1 MKFYSILFNK
11 NLGGI
16 VNNFKLFVSRN
27 LTNVTEEML
36 GKITKIRD
44 RAFRDCTSLTSI
56 EIPDSVTSIG
66 KYAFYNCSSL
76 ESVTVLATTPPT
88 LGTNAFTNT
97 HSNLKI
103 YVPSESANASYQT
116 ASGWSSY
123 ASKIETIPS

>member
-1 MKFYSILFNK
+1 MEFYSILFNK
-11 NLGGI
+11 NLGRI

-44 RAFRDCTSLTSI
+44 RAFRDCISLTSI

-103 YVPSESANASYQT
+103 YVPSGSANASYET

-123 ASKIETIPS
+123 ASKIEAIPS